1 MKIPPQSPWFGSK
14 ASSRCHLYFC
24 SHVQSP
30 IQRIVLDVLE
40 RQLCYKIEIYCT
52 IILYFR
58 NKRILTGS
66 IWKELLPTN
75 FLMHSLL
82 ELFIVY
88 DGTHFSVTI
97 SCPVWGSD
105 FDFGV
110 TNVNSEE
117 LRLFACFE

>member
-14 ASSRCHLYFC
+14 AKSRCHLYFC

-30 IQRIVLDVLE
+30 IHRIVLDVLKNQCVT
-40 RQLCYKIEIYCT
+40 RSKPIYDLFCN
-52 IILYFR
+52 I
-58 NKRILTGS
+58 RILTGV
-66 IWKELLPTN
+66 ILKEFLPTN

-82 ELFIVY
+82 KLFIVN

-105 FDFGV
+105 FDFGI

-117 LRLFACFE
+117 SK